1 MKTRREG
8 PHANTRAQKA
18 LMIFTNGRYS
28 ASGITQASLCRRR
41 TQGRTFPVILVW
53 KTAKECAK
61 EWKRRGRAQ
70 GRTRFMPK
78 AATGGRA
85 PPDVQ
90 LPPLVVRQDVHD
102 EPPVHVVHRLPQVA
116 VLRTAPSSITLKLD
130 SGMTPRTAHR
140 ARSPSSCRG
149 RTVHGALAHH
159 AEAGHH
165 AAHGAPRTEPCRGRA
180 VHCALS
186 RHLCSLPAAAAR

>member
-1 MKTRREG
+1 M
-8 PHANTRAQKA
+8 Q
-18 LMIFTNGRYS
+18 
-28 ASGITQASLCRRR
+28 
-41 TQGRTFPVILVW
+41 
-53 KTAKECAK
+53 
-61 EWKRRGRAQ
+61 
-70 GRTRFMPK
+70 K

-140 ARSPSSCRG
+140 ARSPRP
-149 RTVHGALAHH
+149 LAPVV
-159 AEAGHH
+159 AVLRMAPSRITLKPDII
-165 AAHGAPRTEPCRGRA
+165 PRTAHRARSPVVAVLCTVLYRGICAAFLQLRRCMMHLHKLA
-180 VHCALS
+180 VQDTGTELI
-186 RHLCSLPAAAAR
+186 LAAETIHIMSNPPHW